1 MPCINYNDTAFRA
14 LFAPYANTTTY
25 PANIIQG
32 YWNSAILYISNRY
45 GGRFTGKTVAQQT
58 QMINLMTAHLLYLA
72 GLIAGGNTPGIITG
86 ATIDKISV
94 TIEPPPVKNQ
104 WQYWLQTTP
113 YGQELLALLQ
123 VVGVGG
129 FYATSAP
136 PGRAGFPF
144 GGVW

>member
-58 QMINLMTAHLLYLA
+58 QMIN
-72 GLIAGGNTPGIITG
+72 G
-86 ATIDKISV
+86 AFAVS
-94 TIEPPPVKNQ
+94 
-104 WQYWLQTTP
+104 
-113 YGQELLALLQ
+113 
-123 VVGVGG
+123 
-129 FYATSAP
+129 
-136 PGRAGFPF
+136 GRANRWRQYP
-144 GGVW
+144 WDYNRSHDRQNKRNH